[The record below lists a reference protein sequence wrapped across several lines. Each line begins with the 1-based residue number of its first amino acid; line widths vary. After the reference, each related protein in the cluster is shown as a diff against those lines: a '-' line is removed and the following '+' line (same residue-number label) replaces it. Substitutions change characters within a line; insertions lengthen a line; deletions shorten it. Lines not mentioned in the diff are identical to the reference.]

1 MFFTSYK
8 LQVASGHSDN
18 RQFLQDCRRYDPP
31 IAAAGKVMGRN
42 RYRLINL
49 YLAWVISE
57 LQAYEIPL
65 SICTRLLKRLNLDHL
80 RHRLDE
86 LATDQIDDIIAMV
99 PARSN
104 LDTEDFP
111 TVATDW
117 DEIVGYARDQNLHFF
132 SVPVAESVK
141 AKLAGE
147 W

>member
-1 MFFTSYK
+1 M
-8 LQVASGHSDN
+8 
-18 RQFLQDCRRYDPP
+18 
-31 IAAAGKVMGRN
+31 
-42 RYRLINL
+42 
-49 YLAWVISE
+49 ISE

-99 PARSN
+99 PACSN

-117 DEIVGYARDQNLHFF
+117 DEIVGYARDQNLNFF
-132 SVPVAESVK
+132 TVPVGEAVK
-141 AKLAGE
+141 AKLAGKLVTCQPNFLP
-147 W
+147 